1 MSEII
6 SQTNNEMSEGTSSD
20 ITGQL
25 EPIIQSLEEQR
36 DARERAEIFISEH
49 AESLGAIMGVTG
61 IKIEVGSGWA
71 TVLKTGTVTVDP
83 SFFIEQGYRPDWV
96 NYGLMHEVSAH
107 LVGVINDPEQTRERM
122 DFVGSDESKHL
133 FINIL
138 EDIAGNRRIHSL
150 LPRQR
155 DVANELYSEKLFP
168 EGDLTEIPRHLQLL
182 YKLIREEM
190 IVGSQTAVLPEV
202 DDAISSIRDINGQD
216 VIELST
222 SRIIKGT
229 NEELS
234 RSVQF
239 RLWMEYIYPKFEE
252 LLELDRQDPNFK
264 KGESGE
270 PGDQSE
276 SSESGESGEPGDQ
289 SESSES
295 GESGEPGESGDES
308 ESSESGEPGEE
319 GDPSNGE
326 KNSSNANFDEYYA
339 DYETNRHPEPIDH
352 EELEDILE
360 ESINKQKQDQ
370 KEARENTPAKKAE
383 KRLRD
388 ELGDR
393 FKFRKPY
400 RTALEGVRPQI
411 DEMREFFSTL
421 LDERVIQIRRLK
433 RASSDGMILN
443 PSALSQTIVDL
454 KTGIKNPPEA
464 FLDYDKH
471 EKETQANGRFDCYLA
486 VDCSGSM
493 EGVRTAEARKAA
505 LIFLEGLSAFQKDI
519 ESRQQQGSIDLDW
532 DVRSSVYAFSTG
544 AELIKPLTSSL
555 TEKERLDVFS
565 SINNPA
571 GTTEDFMAL
580 ESICEGI
587 KLELGSKPENKNRR
601 RIVIVLTDGESDNPE
616 RLASSINE
624 LNKLNVSV
632 LAIGIETNSIGLYP
646 SGKSIDDVKSLS
658 KTLTELLEEEIS
670 R

>member
-6 SQTNNEMSEGTSSD
+6 SQTNNEVSEGTSSD

-25 EPIIQSLEEQR
+25 EPIIPSLEEQR

-155 DVANELYSEKLFP
+155 DVAHEVYSEKLFP
-168 EGDLTEIPRHLQLL
+168 EEDLTEIPRHFQFL

-239 RLWMEYIYPKFEE
+239 QLWMEYIYPKFEE

-270 PGDQSE
+270 PG
-276 SSESGESGEPGDQ
+276 EPGDQ

-295 GESGEPGESGDES
+295 GESGE
-308 ESSESGEPGEE
+308 E
-319 GDPSNGE
+319 GDSNNGE

-393 FKFRKPY
+393 FKFRGPY
-400 RTALEGVRPQI
+400 RAALERVRPQI

-493 EGVRTAEARKAA
+493 EGVRTAEAQKAA

-601 RIVIVLTDGESDNPE
+601 RIVIVLTDGESANPE